1 MVRMGNNDSQG
12 VRTAGMAALSSQL
25 LTQIINCETEVL
37 KEKFSM
43 SSATF
48 FDFL

>member
-1 MVRMGNNDSQG
+1 MWCKGNNDSQG
-12 VRTAGMAALSSQL
+12 SEQHGMAALSSQL
-25 LTQIINCETEVL
+25 LTSNCETEVL

-48 FDFL
+48 NGFV